1 MRRRRRSGAG
11 RPRKPGMKRYAN
23 GRIVQCAENR
33 EAERGM
39 TEREALSVGLA
50 ARKRH
55 FGVTKSEARRATTG
69 YLLGR
74 LLELGRDPKHR
85 AAGISR
91 RQHDAGLKFSKLRAA
106 FRRVMGGPK
115 APDAVDL
122 TRIKARGNP
131 ANDNGN
137 IAFDLR
143 IRQHYSAAATAVAS
157 ADPMGLWTL
166 EAALDDL
173 PLTRGELASLRTA
186 LNALVQVFRL

>member
-39 TEREALSVGLA
+39 SEREALSVGLA

-85 AAGISR
+85 AAGISLSR
-91 RQHDAGLKFSKLRAA
+91 RHYYPAWCRLNLSHRAR
-106 FRRVMGGPK
+106 FLQI
-115 APDAVDL
+115 D
-122 TRIKARGNP
+122 
-131 ANDNGN
+131 
-137 IAFDLR
+137 
-143 IRQHYSAAATAVAS
+143 IRMLLLHL
-157 ADPMGLWTL
+157 MC
-166 EAALDDL
+166 
-173 PLTRGELASLRTA
+173 TA
-186 LNALVQVFRL
+186 LCLSPHGK